1 MPNFPS
7 LGGATS
13 SPGLLLLPNFL
24 IGAKVFLVEDEDET
38 PGGRRELPPPPP
50 RGGKFPRELDGDPSL
65 GRSPRLEAPAAADV
79 VAALERPP
87 VGGCFEGLAAV
98 AADDDADAAAA
109 GPAGLLLLLLPSCV
123 GVLVKVVEGE
133 AAAEETSRAVEALG
147 EGLLFLQELIKVK
160 FMLISTSLM
169 LYFLSMALTR

>member
-13 SPGLLLLPNFL
+13 SPGLLLPLNFL

-98 AADDDADAAAA
+98 AADDDDAAAAA
-109 GPAGLLLLLLPSCV
+109 GPAGLLLLLPSCV

-147 EGLLFLQELIKVK
+147 EGFLFLQELIKVK